1 MFKFKFITV
10 NAYKK
15 HMRKTHTKISER
27 NIEYYKYIE
36 AGHLVDLYFNQY
48 VKITS
53 SLDFPDAPNEFEKSD
68 SVEDCAVIVALL
80 PKNIFF
86 TRFNAYKFTRTDAGT
101 WILTKIDRT
110 RSIIE
115 QRHYYEDFNIEDVLH
130 RIIEKKNHELFM
142 YSKSF
147 DKFLNRRV
155 GYNNG
160 ND

>member
-15 HMRKTHTKISER
+15 HMRKTNTKISER

-53 SLDFPDAPNEFEKSD
+53 SLDFPDAPKEFEKSN
-68 SVEDCAVIVALL
+68 SVEDCVVIVALL

-86 TRFNAYKFTRTDAGT
+86 TKFTAYKFTRTSAGT
-101 WILTKIDRT
+101 WNLTKFDRT
-110 RSIIE
+110 RDTIRYRYYYADVDIE
-115 QRHYYEDFNIEDVLH
+115 ELLH
-130 RIIEKKNHELFM
+130 GFIEKKNCELFM

-147 DKFLNRRV
+147 DKYLNRRV

>member
-27 NIEYYKYIE
+27 KIEYYKYIE
-36 AGHLVDLYFNQY
+36 AGHLADLYFNQY

-53 SLDFPDAPNEFEKSD
+53 SLDFPDAPEEFVKSD
-68 SVEDCAVIVALL
+68 SVEECAVIIALV
-80 PKNIFF
+80 PKNLFF
-86 TRFNAYKFTRTDAGT
+86 TIFDVYKFTRTDDSR
-101 WILTKIDRT
+101 WDLTIFDRS
-110 RSIIE
+110 RDSIKY
-115 QRHYYEDFNIEDVLH
+115 RYYYENIEPKEYLH
-130 RIIEKKNHELFM
+130 RIIEKKDHELFM